1 MTFQHTLLSLC
12 SFSGIPHQNYY
23 YYNKTVMVQ
32 GPLLRLKIIKNI
44 TGNM

>member
-1 MTFQHTLLSLC
+1 MTFQHRVLSLC
-12 SFSGIPHQNYY
+12 SFSGIPDQNY

-44 TGNM
+44 MGNM